1 MNGLGAVFRAEMRR
15 IFTLWPAFS
24 VLVVAAGL
32 YSVFYPQPYLNEA
45 LRDVAIALV
54 DEDQSTSSR
63 DLSRRLDAGPDLA
76 VISILPDF
84 PAAQR
89 LVFAREASGIVVIPQ
104 GFERELLRGRAS
116 PIALYADASYFLVYQ
131 RVALA
136 VSGVARTLGA
146 EVEAGRLIAQ
156 GTDVAVASG
165 MADPMPL
172 TTIALFNP
180 QGGYASYLLPAAFV
194 LILQQTLLIGV
205 GLVGTLARDN
215 APRADPVATVLGKLL
230 AYLALEA
237 FIVPCYLV
245 VMPYL
250 YGIPRLGG
258 IVPLLSYAVPFV
270 LAVGA
275 LGLVVASALRS
286 SYAVQLTMAAIGMPF
301 FFLSGFSWPPEA
313 MPAPILWLAQ
323 LVPSTSA
330 IEGLVKIGQM
340 GASPADL
347 SQPLFILCA
356 LAVAYTGI
364 AIMLEARR
372 RQQISSIATA

>member
-1 MNGLGAVFRAEMRR
+1 MSGLGAVFRAELRR

-24 VLVVAAGL
+24 VLVVAACL

-45 LRDVAIALV
+45 LRDVAIAVV

-63 DLSRRLDAGPDLA
+63 DLSRRLDASPDIA
-76 VISILPDF
+76 VVSVLPDF

-89 LVFAREASGIVVIPQ
+89 QVFAREASGIVVIPQ

-116 PIALYADASYFLVYQ
+116 PVALYADASYFLIYQ

-156 GTDVAVASG
+156 GTDVAVARG
-165 MADPMPL
+165 LADPLPL

-180 QGGYASYLLPAAFV
+180 QGGYATYLLPAAFV

-205 GLVGTLARDN
+205 GLAGTLARDK
-215 APRADPVATVLGKLL
+215 RLLADPAATVLGKLL

-237 FIVPCYLV
+237 FIVPFYLIGL
-245 VMPYL
+245 PYL

-258 IVPLLSYAVPFV
+258 VVPLLFLALPFV
-270 LAVGA
+270 LATGA
-275 LGLVVASALRS
+275 LGLVVASVFRT
-286 SYAVQLTMAAIGMPF
+286 SYAVQLAMAAIGMPF

-313 MPAPILWLAQ
+313 MPEPIVWLAR

-330 IEGLVKIGQM
+330 IEGLVKVGQM
-340 GASPADL
+340 GASLADL
-347 SQPLFILCA
+347 RQPLFTLWA
-356 LAVAYTGI
+356 LAVAYAGF
-364 AIMLEARR
+364 AVALEAYRR
-372 RQQISSIATA
+372 RPLGLPAT